1 MEDTINVL
9 FQAKLR
15 SGKYNHYDDEQL
27 KQLYLDCVKQVQAM
41 DIYGG
46 YHNGNKRG

>member
-41 DIYGG
+41 DIF
-46 YHNGNKRG
+46 NGKG

>member
-9 FQAKLR
+9 YQAKLR
-15 SGKYNHYDDEQL
+15 SGQYDNYDDEQL

-41 DIYGG
+41 DIF
-46 YHNGNKRG
+46 NGRR

>member
-46 YHNGNKRG
+46 YRNGDKRS